1 MRPTGVGLLWLILPM
16 GSWQTVLRVLEVES
30 CWDSAGE
37 LCRTEGGK
45 FITGCTAY
53 KG

>member
-1 MRPTGVGLLWLILPM
+1 MQPTGVALLWLILPM
-16 GSWQTVLRVLEVES
+16 GFWQTVLRVLEVES

-37 LCRTEGGK
+37 LCRAEGGK
-45 FITGCTAY
+45 FIMAHTAY